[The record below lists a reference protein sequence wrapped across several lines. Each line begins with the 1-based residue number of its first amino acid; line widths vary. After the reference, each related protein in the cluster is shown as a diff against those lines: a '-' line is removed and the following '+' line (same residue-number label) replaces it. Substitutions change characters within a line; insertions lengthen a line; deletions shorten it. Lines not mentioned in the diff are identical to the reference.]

1 MLLHVTGLCCK
12 QNYYLYS
19 SLNVEVCK
27 LFLSNWKRLCWLILM
42 LTNVI
47 CHVSTNIP
55 GGSKLISIRESL
67 NLVTSTWKLDEL
79 MAFCGE
85 DNKNNCNQNEI
96 NVLLILVINQ
106 PHQVV
111 SPLPFHCNCIF
122 INQNYQIINKSKWH
136 YRNGLW
142 NK

>member
-27 LFLSNWKRLCWLILM
+27 LFLSNWKWLCWLILM

-96 NVLLILVINQ
+96 NVLLIFGNKSAPSGSVT
-106 PHQVV
+106 PTF
-111 SPLPFHCNCIF
+111 PLQWHLYKSKLS
-122 INQNYQIINKSKWH
+122 NYQQIKMA
-136 YRNGLW
+136 L
-142 NK
+142 